1 MPQSVQNTTPEV
13 IYAPD
18 TAAQVGNFPAKPSPL
33 TIATDILSRML
44 TVTVAPRDVA
54 LVSTTVITTLS
65 VFFFLRYVLYPKW
78 RKVIP
83 SPMRASFPKVSP
95 ESLAK
100 QVYHP
105 EVLPGARDVKTPV
118 CTLPTS

>member
-1 MPQSVQNTTPEV
+1 MLSKAFAVSVE
-13 IYAPD
+13 
-18 TAAQVGNFPAKPSPL
+18 AK
-33 TIATDILSRML
+33 
-44 TVTVAPRDVA
+44 DVA
-54 LVSTTVITTLS
+54 LVSSTVVATLS

-83 SPMRASFPKVSP
+83 SPMRASFPKVSQ
-95 ESLAK
+95 ETLGS

-118 CTLPTS
+118 SILVKALSPNFGLTPSSVRHHQSL